1 MSKVKY
7 EDIFSEDVNK
17 QKQVTQLF
25 ENLLKIR
32 NNILNNLLMTFTGHT
47 AFKRDLQGLL
57 VSEDDF

>member
-25 ENLLKIR
+25 ENLLEIR
-32 NNILNNLLMTFTGHT
+32 NNILNSLLMTSTGP
-47 AFKRDLQGLL
+47 F
-57 VSEDDF
+57 